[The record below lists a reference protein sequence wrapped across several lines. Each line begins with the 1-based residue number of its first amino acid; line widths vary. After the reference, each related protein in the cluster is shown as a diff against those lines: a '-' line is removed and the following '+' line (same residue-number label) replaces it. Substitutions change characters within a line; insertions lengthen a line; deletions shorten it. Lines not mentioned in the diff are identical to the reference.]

1 MRQGAAAFWRSPV
14 TAFGFNFPT
23 DVPSD
28 AGLAPRGQSGFG
40 QNIVKIIATFCL
52 LLALLT
58 HQALAQS
65 DPFELEVDPYPTI
78 GRNAV
83 ELESLNSVIPNGH
96 HVGGLGTSAGDLPS
110 NLMYRTAFEFNYGL
124 TDQIEAGAQL
134 NLARANGGSL
144 QYAGSDYRL
153 RGSTFKPGELP
164 LDLGWR
170 VELEWRRKP
179 EFDES
184 QLDLELIPIIAKNIG
199 RFEIDLNPVF
209 EKAIF
214 IGPNKNKGFSFL
226 YAAGLYYHYE
236 EWLSPGLE
244 FYGAIGPLHS
254 LDPLRAQ
261 QHYIFP
267 VVRGELPGDIE
278 YNLGPGIG
286 LTRGS
291 DRIITK
297 VSIELKGLV
306 SELWQAFQS

>member
-1 MRQGAAAFWRSPV
+1 MRRLGPLSFWQK
-14 TAFGFNFPT
+14 TMKLKAI
-23 DVPSD
+23 
-28 AGLAPRGQSGFG
+28 L
-40 QNIVKIIATFCL
+40 CL
-52 LLALLT
+52 LFALLT
-58 HQALAQS
+58 LAHQAWAQS

-78 GRNAV
+78 GRNAL
-83 ELESLNSVIPNGH
+83 ELESLNSVIPLGH

-184 QLDLELIPIIAKNIG
+184 QLDLELIPIIAKNMG
-199 RFEIDLNPVF
+199 HFEIDLNPVF

-214 IGPNKNKGFSFL
+214 LGPNKNKGFSFL
-226 YAAGLYYHYE
+226 YAAGLYYHFE

-244 FYGAIGPLHS
+244 FYGNIGPLHD
-254 LDPLRAQ
+254 LDPPRVQ

-291 DRIITK
+291 DRLITK
-297 VSIELKGLV
+297 FSIEFKGLV